1 MKNTGTWN
9 GDFAIVLVLFML
21 LPLFIYF
28 LIEIIKCFDQSYE
41 HYYTS
46 EPITIE
52 TTIETT
58 IEPEVDFE
66 SIKRMALIQ
75 AAQGNNAA
83 RNWVTKHV
91 FNEQQDKAKSATL
104 LTSQKI
110 VDDTMAALTAVKYK
124 KADAKAVVYR
134 LGAQKKYIDVGSMV
148 LDCIKEL

>member
-9 GDFAIVLVLFML
+9 GDFAILLVLIML
-21 LPLFIYF
+21 LPLFIHF
-28 LIEIIKCFDQSYE
+28 LMQVLRSFSDQNCETVSDFV
-41 HYYTS
+41 
-46 EPITIE
+46 TIQ
-52 TTIETT
+52 TT

-91 FNEQQDKAKSATL
+91 FNEQQDKAKSVTL

-110 VDDTMAALTAVKYK
+110 VDDTIAALTAVKYK
-124 KADAKAVVYR
+124 KADVKAVVYR
-134 LGAQKKYIDVGSMV
+134 LGAQKKYTDVGAMV

>member
-9 GDFAIVLVLFML
+9 SDFVILLVLIML
-21 LPLFIYF
+21 LPLFMHF
-28 LIEIIKCFDQSYE
+28 LMQILKCFNNKTCESV
-41 HYYTS
+41 S
-46 EPITIE
+46 GSMTIQ
-52 TTIETT
+52 TT
-58 IEPEVDFE
+58 IEPQVDFE

-91 FNEQQDKAKSATL
+91 FNEQQNNAKSAVL

-124 KADAKAVVYR
+124 KANAKAVVYR

>member
-9 GDFAIVLVLFML
+9 GDFAILLVLIML
-21 LPLFIYF
+21 LPLFMHF
-28 LIEIIKCFDQSYE
+28 LMQVLRSFSDLNCETVSDFVTIQTIIEPEI
-41 HYYTS
+41 
-46 EPITIE
+46 
-52 TTIETT
+52 T
-58 IEPEVDFE
+58 IEPEVNFE

-91 FNEQQDKAKSATL
+91 FNEQNKAKSVNL

-110 VDDTMAALTAVKYK
+110 IDDTLAALTAVKYK
-124 KADAKAVVYR
+124 KADVKAVVYR
-134 LGAQKKYIDVGSMV
+134 LGAEKKYTDVGAMV

>member
-9 GDFAIVLVLFML
+9 SDFVVLLVLIML
-21 LPLFIYF
+21 LPLFMHF
-28 LIEIIKCFDQSYE
+28 LMQILKCFNNQNCETVSR
-41 HYYTS
+41 S
-46 EPITIE
+46 MTIQ
-52 TTIETT
+52 TVV
-58 IEPEVDFE
+58 EPEVDFE

-91 FNEQQDKAKSATL
+91 FNEQQNKIKSAVL

-110 VDDTMAALTAVKYK
+110 MDDTMAALTAVKYK
-124 KADAKAVVYR
+124 KADVKAVVYR
-134 LGAQKKYIDVGSMV
+134 LGAQKKYIDVGAMV